1 MFVSVV
7 ASPENACVEG
17 KSHNGGDVGSLD
29 GALGRVF
36 AMVSANVGMVERIA
50 GGLDIYR
57 QGVCGLLLLPVE
69 DKGVNC
75 IDESV
80 LWD

>member
-17 KSHNGGDVGSLD
+17 KSYDGGDVGSLD

-36 AMVSANVGMVERIA
+36 SMVSANVGVVKRVA
-50 GGLDIYR
+50 GSLDIHR
-57 QGVCGLLLLPVE
+57 QGVCGLLLLPVLDE
-69 DKGVNC
+69 GVNR